1 MTFFTRFSMMV
12 LLAFMAGNTFALQ
25 QDSAIVE
32 EIGEGTFVGDTLVDL
47 NRELRG
53 VKEIVF
59 PKGTVVPNALSISEK
74 GVVVLKAD
82 SLLKGDKYMF
92 ELKAISN
99 SEEVYI
105 VDITVKKEGN
115 KYLVTTVNDKI
126 DMATGFRAE
135 GKIYV
140 VVAVS
145 MILFLVIVTYLFLM
159 ERKLNK
165 IKNSLG
171 SRAQEA

>member
-12 LLAFMAGNTFALQ
+12 LLAFMAGNTFAFQ
-25 QDSAIVE
+25 QDSMIVE

-59 PKGTVVPNALSISEK
+59 PKGTVVPNALSISEQ

-115 KYLVTTVNDKI
+115 KYLVTTVSDKI

-145 MILFLVIVTYLFLM
+145 MILFLVIVTYLLLM

-165 IKNSLG
+165 IKNSLE
-171 SRAQEA
+171 SRGPEA

>member
-32 EIGEGTFVGDTLVDL
+32 EIGEGTFVGDTLLDL

-59 PKGTVVPNALSISEK
+59 PKGTVVPNALSISEQ

-115 KYLVTTVNDKI
+115 KYLVTTVSDKI